1 MRRFTI
7 KTCLSK
13 EKIMQIVN
21 VQQGTPEWF
30 EHRAQSLNASDAP
43 AMMGVSPYKTRDQ
56 LIKEMATGIMP
67 EVDEA
72 TQRRFD
78 DGHRFEAL
86 AREKA
91 EQIVGEELF
100 PVVGYINV
108 DTKHGE
114 KRLSASFDGLT
125 LMGDVAFE
133 HKTLNAA
140 LRGCATSD
148 GKKLPIQYRV
158 QMEQQLAV
166 SGAEKVLFV
175 ASKWDDDSEMIEPM
189 LYVWYFPDLAL
200 RKEIMEGWAKLLE
213 EVEQYTPAEAV
224 EVLDAPRKPDMLP
237 ALNVQVSG
245 VVVSSNLEPF
255 KEHALSV
262 IAEINTTLETDQD
275 FADAEATVGWLKKD
289 VAARLKATKDACLA
303 QAADIEAV
311 FRTIDSVIEAADKK
325 RLQLEKL
332 VKARKDQI
340 KEEIVMAARNE
351 LRAHY
356 KKLNDGLPHPFL
368 LEKLGGFAEVVKGKR
383 SISSMQAAV
392 NEEMLRCKEIAS
404 ADAYT
409 AMGRWGELTVSGK
422 SYEWLFPDFAALLEW
437 DGHTFSSIV
446 TSRINQSI
454 EREKHAE
461 EPVRDIAAPEP
472 ASEVPIPAPESE
484 SKEDGKM
491 LNLGEINR
499 RLSPITLTADGLAQ
513 LGFHPAAKE
522 KTAKLYRASE
532 FQSICAALVRHIRA
546 AQG

>member
-1 MRRFTI
+1 
-7 KTCLSK
+7 
-13 EKIMQIVN
+13 MQIVN

-30 EHRAQSLNASDAP
+30 SHRAQSLNASDAP
-43 AMMGVSPYKTRDQ
+43 AMMGVSAYKTRAQ
-56 LIKEMATGIMP
+56 LIHEMATGITP
-67 EVDEA
+67 DVDEA

-108 DTKHGE
+108 DTQHGE

-133 HKTLNAA
+133 HKTLNAQ
-140 LRGCATSD
+140 LRGCAASD
-148 GKKLPIQYRV
+148 GKQLPIQYRV

-175 ASKWDDDSEMIEPM
+175 ASKWNDEAEMIEPM
-189 LYVWYFPDLAL
+189 LHVWYFPDLAL
-200 RKEIMEGWAKLLE
+200 RQEIMEGWAKLLE

-255 KEHALSV
+255 KAHALSV
-262 IAEINTTLETDQD
+262 ISEINTTLETDQD

-340 KEEIVMAARNE
+340 KEEIVMAARAE

-356 KKLNDGLPHPFL
+356 KKLNDGLPQPFL

-404 ADAYT
+404 TDACT
-409 AMGRWGELTVSGK
+409 AMSRWGELTVNGVA
-422 SYEWLFPDFAALLEW
+422 YEWLFPDFAAMLEW

-446 TSRINQSI
+446 TARINQAI
-454 EREKHAE
+454 ERKKQAE
-461 EPVRDIAAPEP
+461 EPVSNVAAPEP
-472 ASEVPIPAPESE
+472 AAEAYMTTPEIE

-499 RLSPITLTADGLAQ
+499 RLSPVTMTADGLAQ

-532 FQSICAALVRHIRA
+532 FRRICAALVRHI
-546 AQG
+546 QTVQE